1 MRISKKI
8 IKLSLILIV
17 IILFLSIIL
26 LMSTL
31 SSKDA
36 SSLEGA
42 RSAFGN
48 ADTKTHRKFK
58 IESEEEGLY
67 NIGEYQVNLNS
78 DQYLVLNLSVKC
90 TKGSF
95 EILQKNSVLIQN
107 AVIDTFATY
116 DSIYLPNTVPGKERL
131 KQKLKQKINS
141 AFEKQQIEEV
151 YFNKYLIR

>member
-1 MRISKKI
+1 
-8 IKLSLILIV
+8 
-17 IILFLSIIL
+17 
-26 LMSTL
+26 MSTL

-36 SSLEGA
+36 SSLDGA

-48 ADTKTHRKFK
+48 ADTQTHRKFK

-67 NIGEYQVNLNS
+67 NIGEYRVNLNS
-78 DQYLVLNLSVKC
+78 DQHLVLNLSVKC
-90 TKGSF
+90 TEGSF
-95 EILQKNSVLIQN
+95 AILQKNSVLIQN

-131 KQKLKQKINS
+131 KLKLKQKINS

-151 YFNKYLIR
+151 YFNKYLIRWDTLHAFLTF

>member
-17 IILFLSIIL
+17 LILFLSIIL

-42 RSAFGN
+42 RSIFGN
-48 ADTKTHRKFK
+48 ADTQTHRKFK

-90 TKGSF
+90 TEGSF
-95 EILQKNSVLIQN
+95 GILQKNSVLIQN